1 MRATS
6 NCDRHTLHA
15 SILISSLSS
24 SHFFPNS
31 STMPRTAAKLSNCY
45 VPLPLSSL
53 TKVSVSK
60 EKTKRK
66 LPTERDSG
74 DGSKTKRDE
83 HSLRRLFLESGV
95 IPSAAGS
102 ALVELGHTK
111 VIAQM
116 IGPVTASSD
125 QVPSFIELSMEEG
138 TLHCEVKYSP
148 NTVFPTSTLLAASVS
163 TMDHHSTNQLSS
175 GKINSWTIARETD
188 LSSRLSSALA
198 AAVPLKQYPKC
209 ALILKITV
217 LQDDGN
223 VLAACITAASLALAD
238 AAVEMYDLVTCG
250 SVAVRQGTGELALL
264 ADPDLAETQDADA
277 VVTLAVLPN
286 WKEVTLWEQS
296 GSLSPDK
303 VNQAMELCRDGCRTM
318 HRFMREHLLQQAE
331 SESMEE

>member
-1 MRATS
+1 
-6 NCDRHTLHA
+6 
-15 SILISSLSS
+15 
-24 SHFFPNS
+24 
-31 STMPRTAAKLSNCY
+31 MPRTAAKLSNCY

-53 TKVSVSK
+53 SKLSVSK
-60 EKTKRK
+60 DKNKRK

-74 DGSKTKRDE
+74 DGNKTKRNE

-111 VIAQM
+111 VIAQAV
-116 IGPVTASSD
+116 GPVTASSD
-125 QVPSFIELSMEEG
+125 QVPSSIELNMEEG
-138 TLHCEVKYSP
+138 TLHCEVKYAP
-148 NTVFPTSTLLAASVS
+148 HTGFPASTLLAASVS

-250 SVAVRQGTGELALL
+250 SVAVAKGGSDSDELALL

-296 GSLSPDK
+296 GSMSPDK

-318 HRFMREHLLQQAE
+318 HRFMREHLLQEAQK
-331 SESMEE
+331 

>member
-1 MRATS
+1 MV
-6 NCDRHTLHA
+6 
-15 SILISSLSS
+15 
-24 SHFFPNS
+24 
-31 STMPRTAAKLSNCY
+31 RTAAKLSNCY

-53 TKVSVSK
+53 NKLSVSK
-60 EKTKRK
+60 DKSKRK

-74 DGSKTKRDE
+74 DGGETKRNE

-95 IPSAAGS
+95 IQSAAGS

-111 VIAQM
+111 VIAQV

-125 QVPSFIELSMEEG
+125 QVPSFLELSMEEG
-138 TLHCEVKYSP
+138 TLHCEIKYAP
-148 NTVFPTSTLLAASVS
+148 HTGFPASSLLAASVS

-175 GKINSWTIARETD
+175 GKINMWTITRETD

-209 ALILKITV
+209 ALILKVTV

-223 VLAACITAASLALAD
+223 VLAACIAAASLALVD
-238 AAVEMYDLVTCG
+238 AAVEVYDLVTCG
-250 SVAVRQGTGELALL
+250 SVAVMQGGELLL
-264 ADPDLAETQDADA
+264 ADPDLAETEAADA

-303 VNQAMELCRDGCRTM
+303 ANQAMELCRDGCRTM
-318 HRFMREHLLQQAE
+318 HRFTREHLLEQVHSNE
-331 SESMEE
+331 TTSMEE